1 MIHICP
7 SHQEVKTNCLDEKTS
22 PPKQLMMPSHKAFPN
37 IFQQIYKAWFMSL
50 LTIIISIVY
59 LDIELRA
66 QVVGMQNAGLS
77 FWAIAAHS
85 NLPLSTVYKTIQR
98 FNL

>member
-7 SHQEVKTNCLDEKTS
+7 SHQDVKTNRLNEKTS
-22 PPKQLMMPSHKAFPN
+22 PPKQLTMPSHKAFPN

-50 LTIIISIVY
+50 LTITISIVY
-59 LDIELRA
+59 LDIKLRA
-66 QVVGMQNAGLS
+66 QVVGMRKAGLS

-85 NLPLSTVYKTIQR
+85 NLPLSTVYKTIQQ